1 MAIKTFSSG
10 EVLTA
15 SDTNTYLNNG
25 GLVYITETLVTA
37 GSATSVS
44 FNNVFTSTYDNYQI
58 VIDGFTPSIGG
69 RGLNLRLRVGGV
81 DAAGATDYPN
91 AFLGLTAAGVASNF
105 STTGDS
111 YGSTGIYSS
120 STTIPYGSS
129 TITMFNP
136 ARAVRTFANVHG
148 QLFDAQLFHRTGSF
162 QHNLATAYDGFTLFM
177 SSTGNITTLRVRVY
191 GYRQA

>member
-1 MAIKTFSSG
+1 MAIKTFTSG

-15 SDTNTYLNNG
+15 SDTNTYLTNG
-25 GLVYITETLVTA
+25 GLRYITETLITA

-58 VIDGFTPSIGG
+58 VIDGFTPSVANRAIDF
-69 RGLNLRLRVGGV
+69 RLRVGGV

-91 AFLGLTAAGVASNF
+91 AFLGLTAAGVAANF
-105 STTGDS
+105 TSTGINF
-111 YGSTGIYSS
+111 GSTGLYNS
-120 STTIPYGSS
+120 STTIPYGASIL
-129 TITMFNP
+129 TVYNP
-136 ARAVRTFANVHG
+136 ARAVRTFVNVHA

-162 QHNLATAYDGFTLFM
+162 QHNLATAYDGFTLF
-177 SSTGNITTLRVRVY
+177 SGNSITTLRVRVY